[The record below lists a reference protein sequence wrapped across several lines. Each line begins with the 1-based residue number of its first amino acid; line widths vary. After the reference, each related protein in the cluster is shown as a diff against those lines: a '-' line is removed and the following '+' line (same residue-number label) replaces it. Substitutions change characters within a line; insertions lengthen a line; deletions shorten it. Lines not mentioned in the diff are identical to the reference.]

1 MRGSALKKIAVLTI
15 VVIFALCSGLALA
28 AEKSWFVQKDKN
40 GVCSVHQL
48 KAKTDKTIAGPFPT
62 KDAAM
67 KAKEEKCPKPE
78 KKSKTEKKSKIEM
91 KPPTETKPPK

>member
-1 MRGSALKKIAVLTI
+1 MRGKTVKRI
-15 VVIFALCSGLALA
+15 VVAIVAISFVLGVSLALA

-62 KDAAM
+62 KDAAV
-67 KAKEEKCPKPE
+67 KAKEEKCPKKTPE
-78 KKSKTEKKSKIEM
+78 KKSGR
-91 KPPTETKPPK
+91 

>member
-1 MRGSALKKIAVLTI
+1 MRGSILTRIAVLTI
-15 VVIFALCSGLALA
+15 VIIFALGAALALA

-67 KAKEEKCPKPE
+67 KAKAEKCPKAEKKTKPE
-78 KKSKTEKKSKIEM
+78 KK
-91 KPPTETKPPK
+91 TK

>member
-1 MRGSALKKIAVLTI
+1 MRGSVLKKIAVLTI
-15 VVIFALCSGLALA
+15 VIIFALGSGLALAA

-67 KAKEEKCPKPE
+67 KAKTEKCPPKAETKP
-78 KKSKTEKKSKIEM
+78 KL
-91 KPPTETKPPK
+91 ETKPPK

>member
-1 MRGSALKKIAVLTI
+1 MRGSVLTKIAVLT
-15 VVIFALCSGLALA
+15 VVIIFALCSGLALA

-62 KDAAM
+62 KDAAT
-67 KAKEEKCPKPE
+67 KAKEEKCPKKPE
-78 KKSKTEKKSKIEM
+78 KTP
-91 KPPTETKPPK
+91 KPK

>member
-1 MRGSALKKIAVLTI
+1 MRGSVLKKIAVLT
-15 VVIFALCSGLALA
+15 VVIIFALGSGLALAA

-67 KAKEEKCPKPE
+67 KAKAEKCPKPE
-78 KKSKTEKKSKIEM
+78 KKSKSET
-91 KPPTETKPPK
+91 KPKTETKPPK

>member
-1 MRGSALKKIAVLTI
+1 MRGSVLTKIAVLT
-15 VVIFALCSGLALA
+15 VVMIFALGSGLALA

-67 KAKEEKCPKPE
+67 KAKEEKCPKKSEKTPE
-78 KKSKTEKKSKIEM
+78 KKPT
-91 KPPTETKPPK
+91 PPR